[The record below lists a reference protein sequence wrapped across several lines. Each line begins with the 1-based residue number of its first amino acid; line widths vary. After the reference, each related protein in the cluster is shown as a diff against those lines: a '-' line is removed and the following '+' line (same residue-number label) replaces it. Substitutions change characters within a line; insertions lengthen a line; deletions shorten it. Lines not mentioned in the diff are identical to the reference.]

1 MLNKTLS
8 ILSLL
13 LLEVAST
20 MLLVR
25 PAGAAVVWGTVV
37 DTASVPV
44 VDAIVEFVPMVDTTQ
59 VFSAPTGADG
69 SYSILL
75 EPLSTAVEEGGAP
88 SRPEAFQLLQNY
100 PNPFNPSTLI
110 HYNLAKPGLVELAIY
125 NVLGH
130 KVRTLVDTYQEAG
143 RYSVEWDGRNG
154 RGTGLSAGV

>member
-1 MLNKTLS
+1 MRGKTLS

-13 LLEVAST
+13 LLQIAST

-44 VDAIVEFVPMVDTTQ
+44 VNAIVEFAPMVDTNQ

-75 EPLSTAVEEGGAP
+75 EPLSSAVEEGGTP
-88 SRPEAFQLLQNY
+88 HRPEAFQLLQNY
-100 PNPFNPSTLI
+100 PNPFNPATLI
-110 HYNLAKPGLVELAIY
+110 HY
-125 NVLGH
+125 
-130 KVRTLVDTYQEAG
+130 TLSPPPAPSNWRSTMC
-143 RYSVEWDGRNG
+143 S
-154 RGTGLSAGV
+154 GTRSAP